1 MRLNG
6 LSLFSNVGIAEAY
19 LKDVGIDVVLANE
32 IDEKRARFYQEIYS
46 IYSILKHPF
55 EVNFA
60 VETH

>member
-32 IDEKRARFYQEIYS
+32 IDEKEQ
-46 IYSILKHPF
+46 
-55 EVNFA
+55 NFIKKCIQM
-60 VETH
+60 HI